1 MEGYTLNAREID
13 SLETV
18 LKDADAVV
26 VITEKA
32 GAIHLSF
39 SQSLGELEVLDLLA
53 TVTSKFYEIAEED
66 GNTNLH

>member
-1 MEGYTLNAREID
+1 MEGYTLNARELD
-13 SLETV
+13 NLDAV
-18 LKDADAVV
+18 LKDADNII

-32 GAIHLSF
+32 GEVHLSF
-39 SQSLGELEVLDLLA
+39 SQTLSELEVLDLLA